1 MSNRNKKHSKKALL
15 LSTAFLFLII
25 VIISVIFLPVD
36 KQEYVLQI
44 YLPYAETVFWD
55 EPVQPGD
62 TFYHEYLHSVELSP
76 VREYYKIDENYQMI
90 ATESWSKSFG
100 AGLPYETKEKLERID
115 GFFVIHEEREI
126 EYLNILPSHLYPHSF
141 FYREKTVDL
150 SSELSGE
157 RIRIQISKK

>member
-1 MSNRNKKHSKKALL
+1 
-15 LSTAFLFLII
+15 
-25 VIISVIFLPVD
+25 VIFLPVD

-44 YLPYAETVFWD
+44 YLPYAETVFWE

-62 TFYHEYLHSVELSP
+62 TFYHEYLHSVERSP

-126 EYLNILPSHLYPHSF
+126 EHLNILPSHLYPHSF